1 MYDAV
6 GDTRGTL
13 LNEARS
19 ASRDAREAQ
28 YSPQPVPVI
37 EIIRSLIHTYFEFRA
52 KDPVGWDYWIQLLQ
66 KENGTELYDRAIN
79 RNLSIVIRRYLNCL
93 HRSVPGADR
102 SDLFFALTLANCAM
116 VLGSER
122 ILKDGLSYG
131 VAGSRTE

>member
-19 ASRDAREAQ
+19 ASRDALEAQ

-37 EIIRSLIHTYFEFRA
+37 EIIRSLIHPYFEFRA
-52 KDPVGWDYWIQLLQ
+52 KDPVGRDYWLPLLQ

-79 RNLSIVIRRYLNCL
+79 RTLSIVLRLHLDRKSTRLNSS
-93 HRSVPGADR
+93 H
-102 SDLFFALTLANCAM
+102 
-116 VLGSER
+116 
-122 ILKDGLSYG
+122 
-131 VAGSRTE
+131 